1 MGVKAGH
8 IVKPFATTTIEGLC
22 CLKRIGREGHL
33 LAMPSANAIRVLVV
47 DDDESQRVLLGEMT
61 ASLGFTVALASDGED
76 ALAQHSELAADVI
89 LTDLM
94 MPRMDGFDLLRKL
107 EAMGD
112 RTPTVVLTGVGGIE
126 QGISVIHDLK
136 AFWFLEKPVQPNI
149 LRALLER
156 AVAQKHLQNETDIL
170 NRQLSHQG
178 VLGEI
183 VGGSA
188 VMRQLYS
195 LISQVAPTSASVL
208 ITGESGT
215 GKELVARAVHRL
227 SSRSGSPFIAI
238 NCAAMPETLIESE
251 LFGHEK
257 GAFTGAVERHAGC
270 FEQAHNGTVLLDE
283 IADMPIGTQAK
294 LLRVLEEGKV
304 RRLGGKSELPV
315 NVRVIAATNRAPDK
329 ALKENRLRE
338 DLFYRL
344 NVFHITLPPL
354 RERKEDIP
362 AICDAML
369 TNLNNKHN
377 CHVSGLHP
385 DVLDSFQKSLWP
397 GNVRQL
403 RNVMERAVIV
413 AGQGTI
419 LPRHLP
425 ADPSVPGTA
434 PVAPQSTDEEAIR
447 IRVGPQLSEVEQA
460 YIDLVLKHTN
470 NNKTRA
476 AEILGVSLRTL
487 HNRVRAVSEAS
498 SEKDEAKGAT
508 AQCSA

>member
-1 MGVKAGH
+1 
-8 IVKPFATTTIEGLC
+8 
-22 CLKRIGREGHL
+22 
-33 LAMPSANAIRVLVV
+33 
-47 DDDESQRVLLGEMT
+47 MT
-61 ASLGFTVALASDGED
+61 ASLGFSVETAADGED
-76 ALAQHSELAADVI
+76 ALAQHAALAADVI

-94 MPRMDGFDLLRKL
+94 MPRMDGFELLKTL
-107 EAMGD
+107 ESMGD
-112 RTPTVVLTGVGGIE
+112 RTPAIALTGVGGIE
-126 QGISVIHDLK
+126 QGLSVVHDLK

-156 AVAQKHLQNETDIL
+156 AVEQKHLITETDLL

-178 VLGEI
+178 VLGDI

-215 GKELVARAVHRL
+215 GKELVARAMHRL

-294 LLRVLEEGKV
+294 LLRVLEDGKI
-304 RRLGGKSELPV
+304 RRLGGKTETPV
-315 NVRVIAATNRAPDK
+315 NVRVIAATNRPPEK
-329 ALKENRLRE
+329 ALEENRLRE

-344 NVFHITLPPL
+344 NVFHIALPPL
-354 RERKEDIP
+354 RERSEDIP
-362 AICDAML
+362 AICDAIL
-369 TNLNNKHN
+369 SDLNKKHN
-377 CHVSGLHP
+377 CHVSGLQP
-385 DVLDSFQKSLWP
+385 EVLESFQAAAWP

-403 RNVMERAVIV
+403 RNVLERAVIV
-413 AGQGTI
+413 AGKGSIQSK
-419 LPRHLP
+419 HLP
-425 ADPSVPGTA
+425 ADPSIPDGGG
-434 PVAPQSTDEEAIR
+434 PVDPQAADEGSIHV
-447 IRVGPQLSEVEQA
+447 RVGPQLGEVEQA

-476 AEILGVSLRTL
+476 AEILGISLRTL
-487 HNRVRAVSEAS
+487 HNRVRTQSGAPI
-498 SEKDEAKGAT
+498 EKADMTTSVAD
-508 AQCSA
+508 CPI

>member
-1 MGVKAGH
+1 MQTLH
-8 IVKPFATTTIEGLC
+8 D
-22 CLKRIGREGHL
+22 
-33 LAMPSANAIRVLVV
+33 IRVLIV
-47 DDDESQRVLLGEMT
+47 DDDESQRSALAEMT
-61 ASLGFTVALASDGED
+61 ASLGFTVATAVDGED
-76 ALAQHSELAADVI
+76 ALAKHSEQAADVI

-94 MPRMDGFDLLRKL
+94 MPRMDGFDLLRAL

-112 RTPTVVLTGVGGIE
+112 RTPTIVLTGVGGVE
-126 QGISVIHDLK
+126 QGISIIHELK
-136 AFWFLEKPVQPNI
+136 AFWFLEKPVQPGM

-156 AVAQKHLQNETDIL
+156 AVAQKELINQADLL

-178 VLGEI
+178 VLGDI
-183 VGGSA
+183 VGGSS

-227 SSRSGSPFIAI
+227 SSRSSGPFIAI

-315 NVRVIAATNRAPDK
+315 NVRVIAATNRPPDK
-329 ALKENRLRE
+329 ALAENRLRE

-344 NVFHITLPPL
+344 NVFHIVLPPL

-362 AICDAML
+362 AICDAIL
-369 TNLNNKHN
+369 SNLNNKHN

-385 DVLDSFQKSLWP
+385 DVIANFQNAPWP

-403 RNVMERAVIV
+403 RNVLERAVIV

-419 LPRHLP
+419 LTRHLP
-425 ADPSVPGTA
+425 GDPGVPSDA
-434 PVAPQSTDEEAIR
+434 PAAPETPGGDTLR
-447 IRVGPQLSEVEQA
+447 IKVGPPISEIEQA

-476 AEILGVSLRTL
+476 AEILGLSLRTL
-487 HNRVRAVSEAS
+487 HNRARAMSEQDAKPAS
-498 SEKDEAKGAT
+498 AA
-508 AQCSA
+508 

>member
-1 MGVKAGH
+1 
-8 IVKPFATTTIEGLC
+8 
-22 CLKRIGREGHL
+22 
-33 LAMPSANAIRVLVV
+33 MPLPQVRVLIV
-47 DDDESQRVLLGEMT
+47 DDDDDQRNALAQMT
-61 ASLGFTVALASDGED
+61 ASMGFAVSTACDGGD
-76 ALAQHSELAADVI
+76 ALEQHASQTADVI
-89 LTDLM
+89 VTDLM
-94 MPRMDGFDLLRKL
+94 MPRVDGFELLKSL
-107 EAMGD
+107 ETMGD
-112 RTPTVVLTGVGGIE
+112 RTPTIVLTGVGGIE
-126 QGISVIHDLK
+126 QGISVVHDLK

-149 LRALLER
+149 FRALLER
-156 AVAQKHLQNETDIL
+156 AAAQRRLINETDIL

-178 VLGEI
+178 ILGDI

-208 ITGESGT
+208 VTGESGT

-227 SSRSGSPFIAI
+227 SPRSGNPFIAI

-257 GAFTGAVERHAGC
+257 GAFTGAVERYAGC

-283 IADMPIGTQAK
+283 IGDMPIGTQAK
-294 LLRVLEEGKV
+294 LLRVLEDGKV
-304 RRLGGKSELPV
+304 RRLGGKSELPA
-315 NVRVIAATNRAPDK
+315 NVRVIAATNRPPEQAI
-329 ALKENRLRE
+329 KENRLRE

-344 NVFHITLPPL
+344 NVFHLTLPPL

-362 AICDAML
+362 AICDAIL
-369 TNLNNKHN
+369 SNLNAKHH

-385 DVLDSFQKSLWP
+385 EVLEQFQNSSWP

-403 RNVMERAVIV
+403 RNVLERAVIV

-419 LPRHLP
+419 LLKHLP
-425 ADPSVPGTA
+425 GESSGVLSR
-434 PVAPQSTDEEAIR
+434 PQVSSQDTDDDSLR
-447 IRVGPQLSEVEQA
+447 IRVGVQMSEVEQA

-476 AEILGVSLRTL
+476 AQILGVSLRTL
-487 HNRVRAVSEAS
+487 HNRVRAAS
-498 SEKDEAKGAT
+498 DAISEKDETK
-508 AQCSA
+508 SAANCVA